1 MIAAVVLLALLVGV
15 AVQLA
20 TSAGAEGITIT
31 RVAAARDA
39 MGVDYDRNGN
49 AVNTKYHIA
58 DHTLSVG
65 ETPGDGH
72 DARALL
78 PFWITDEMR
87 DVAKDGGTATVS
99 VKVWKVENLGPRKVA
114 LEAFTTDSVAPTDFK
129 RDCDHALRPHA
140 GRRQDRRRRDEPR
153 AGHAREGVSRA
164 APAARRPRP
173 HRRRDH
179 AGDDRCRPRPTSP
192 RTVRRSPSPAR

>member
-1 MIAAVVLLALLVGV
+1 MPIPVRSDSASRQGSGRVPFAPHQRNLVVANALSGLTNQTARTRVIAAVVLLALLVGV

-31 RVAAARDA
+31 RSAAARDA
-39 MGVDYDRNGN
+39 MGVDYNRDGN

-78 PFWITDEMR
+78 PFWITDDM
-87 DVAKDGGTATVS
+87 
-99 VKVWKVENLGPRKVA
+99 
-114 LEAFTTDSVAPTDFK
+114 
-129 RDCDHALRPHA
+129 
-140 GRRQDRRRRDEPR
+140 
-153 AGHAREGVSRA
+153 
-164 APAARRPRP
+164 
-173 HRRRDH
+173 
-179 AGDDRCRPRPTSP
+179 
-192 RTVRRSPSPAR
+192 